1 MREQIVQCH
10 CPGGTGGTGSNLVVT
25 VLGFGFELVLAG
37 VIRTVLDQFGW
48 LQ

>member
-1 MREQIVQCH
+1 MVREQVVQCH
-10 CPGGTGGTGSNLVVT
+10 CPGGTGSNLVVT

-37 VIRTVLDQFGW
+37 VIRTVLDQFGC